1 MPTIRSKKERG
12 QFVTLDKTALHD
24 AALSMQAKG
33 LHSYMM
39 SMPDDWVFY
48 ETELMKHFTNGRDA
62 IRNTMKELET
72 RGYLVKEQ
80 KRQGGKF
87 GENELVLYEKPQP
100 TVAWK
105 TVDGKTADGK
115 TVDGKP
121 DTTNNNELSNDLTKN
136 DLKRT
141 TTTGESEFQQ
151 LVDMYTNKINQNIA
165 AVHEF
170 LTADLEEF
178 GLELLSEAI
187 NEAALAN
194 IRNYKYIRGILGA
207 WRDRGIT
214 NMQGLI
220 QDRDTFEQ
228 KKRAN
233 QNRKSWSPNKETGMK
248 KVPEWFEE
256 EGAKQREHDKRR
268 QDELAASVPDDHE
281 LEKLLAELRGG
292 S

>member
-62 IRNTMKELET
+62 IRKTMKELET

-115 TVDGKP
+115 TVDGKS

-141 TTTGESEFQQ
+141 TTTSENEFQQ
-151 LVDMYTNKINQNIA
+151 LADVYTNKINQNIA
-165 AVHEF
+165 AVHGF
-170 LTADLEEF
+170 LEDDLKEF
-178 GLELLSEAI
+178 GLDLLIEAI
-187 NEAALAN
+187 NEAALSN
-194 IRNYKYIRGILGA
+194 IRNYKYVRGILNG
-207 WRDRGIT
+207 WKDRGVT
-214 NMQGLI
+214 NLQALI
-220 QDRDTFEQ
+220 QDRADFEQ
-228 KKRAN
+228 RKQSQQK
-233 QNRKSWSPNKETGMK
+233 RKSWSPHKETAMK
-248 KVPEWFEE
+248 QAPDWLEA
-256 EGAKQREHDKRR
+256 EGAKQREYDKRR
-268 QDELAASVPDDHE
+268 QDELAASVPDDEE
-281 LEKLLAELRGG
+281 LNKMFAELRGG

>member
-141 TTTGESEFQQ
+141 TTTGENEFQQ
-151 LVDMYTNKINQNIA
+151 LADVYTNKINQNLA

-170 LTADLEEF
+170 LLDDLNEF
-178 GLELLSEAI
+178 GLELLIEAI
-187 NEAALAN
+187 NEAALSN
-194 IRNYKYIRGILGA
+194 IRNYKYIRAILSG
-207 WRDRGIT
+207 WKDRGVT
-214 NMQGLI
+214 NMQALI
-220 QDRDTFEQ
+220 QDRADFEQ
-228 KKRAN
+228 RKQSQQK
-233 QNRKSWSPNKETGMK
+233 RKSWSPHKETAMK
-248 KVPEWFEE
+248 DAPAWLEE
-256 EGAKQREHDKRR
+256 EANKQREHDKRR
-268 QDELAASVPDDHE
+268 QDELAASVPDDE
-281 LEKLLAELRGG
+281 EMQKMFAELRGG